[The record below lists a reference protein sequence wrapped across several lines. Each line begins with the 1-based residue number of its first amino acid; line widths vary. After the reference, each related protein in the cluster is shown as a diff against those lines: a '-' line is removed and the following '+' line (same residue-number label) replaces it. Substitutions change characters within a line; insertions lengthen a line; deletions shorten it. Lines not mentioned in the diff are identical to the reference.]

1 MTSYL
6 NAIYGIETV
15 RMVVILKDINID
27 VYDTLYAPFYNLSG
41 EFSSKPEVDNFGCPD
56 LFGSF
61 SSSS

>member
-15 RMVVILKDINID
+15 RMVVILKDVNID

-41 EFSSKPEVDNFGCPD
+41 EF
-56 LFGSF
+56 
-61 SSSS
+61 